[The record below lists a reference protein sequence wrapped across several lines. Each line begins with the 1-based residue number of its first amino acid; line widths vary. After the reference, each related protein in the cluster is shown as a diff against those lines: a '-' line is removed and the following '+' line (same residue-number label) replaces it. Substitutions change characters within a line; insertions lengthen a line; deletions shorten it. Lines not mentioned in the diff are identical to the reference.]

1 MKNMS
6 DVEDDSLVSKL
17 AIGWEIT
24 DSVLFRASA
33 STSFRAPN
41 IVQINEKIVVRSGTR
56 YDWAMYRLEQL
67 AGLDQDDL
75 DSRSSQQRQATGA
88 EGLPEESDNYSVGF
102 VITPVNVDGL
112 TITADYWSI
121 DKENTIG
128 LFGEKITQYKIC
140 FLELQMVTT
149 IVTHSVVMESLIEM
163 LQMKIKLLQQM
174 LRAFAHLEMSIMWLI
189 TI

>member
-1 MKNMS
+1 MVDDRDPRLDGTIVYVDYENDVYPEIGDVVNSSPTGDVKGERNTLSLFTEAQIPLSEKVNAQVAIRYEDMS
-6 DVEDDSLVSKL
+6 DIEDDSLVSKL

-88 EGLPEESDNYSVGF
+88 EGLKPEESDNY
-102 VITPVNVDGL
+102 
-112 TITADYWSI
+112 
-121 DKENTIG
+121 
-128 LFGEKITQYKIC
+128 
-140 FLELQMVTT
+140 
-149 IVTHSVVMESLIEM
+149 
-163 LQMKIKLLQQM
+163 
-174 LRAFAHLEMSIMWLI
+174 
-189 TI
+189 